1 MELKVGMYIR
11 TKLND
16 FCNLV
21 AIRKIEEIDED
32 DDNKFWIDDY
42 IMDTFGDE
50 QNKLSEEDVDKA
62 SFDIT
67 DLIEIGDYVNGSPVC
82 DIKQDENGKTWVYT
96 DSEYRYGYLKEEI
109 KSVVTKEMFYLV
121 KYEVE

>member
-1 MELKVGMYIR
+1 MKLKEGMYVK

-16 FCNLV
+16 FCNTV
-21 AIRKIEEIDED
+21 AIRKIEEIDYE

-42 IMDTFGDE
+42 IIDTFGDE
-50 QNKLSEEDVDKA
+50 QNKLSEEDVDKV

>member
-1 MELKVGMYIR
+1 MELKVGMYIK

-16 FCNLV
+16 FCNMV

-50 QNKLSEEDVDKA
+50 QNKLSEEDVDRA

-82 DIKQDENGKTWVYT
+82 VIEHDENGKTWVYT
-96 DSEYRYGYLKEEI
+96 DSEYKYGYLKEEI
-109 KSVVTKEMFYLV
+109 KTVVTREEFYLIE
-121 KYEVE
+121 YEVE

>member
-1 MELKVGMYIR
+1 MKLKEGMYIK

-16 FCNLV
+16 FCNMV
-21 AIRKIEEIDED
+21 AIRKIDEIDED